1 MPEGKGP
8 RPAVFARLRHDEEAR
23 QGERRPPRGTRWVG
37 LIVIVAIIVVVAW
50 AVVHQAAP

>member
-1 MPEGKGP
+1 MAEDKGP

-23 QGERRPPRGTRWVG
+23 QEERRPPRGTRWIG
-37 LIVIVAIIVVVAW
+37 LLVIVAIVVVVAW